1 MKSSALVACRSQAS
15 SYSDLF
21 RDGVLSIMNH
31 HEKSH
36 KQGRLLKLAFA
47 RYCDGWVRLAILRT

>member
-31 HEKSH
+31 HEKS
-36 KQGRLLKLAFA
+36 QGRLLKLAFA